1 MEAAEARELIEEA
14 IEETEARHDEAEATQ
29 RKAERRFRDRVSL
42 LVGVFALLLALIH
55 MGAAGAQRDSLL
67 TAIEGS
73 DTYAY
78 MEAKIVRETVLVA
91 SANAPG
97 LEGEVRARE
106 LGEAVRLRQGGGKG
120 HGIEQLQQK
129 ADKLREESRAAAT
142 RSEGLELGETALQL
156 AIVLL
161 SIALIT
167 QNWRLVA
174 GACVMAGL
182 GCLAAVLAMLGV
194 AL

>member
-14 IEETEARHDEAEATQ
+14 IEETEARHDEAEADT

-42 LVGVFALLLALIH
+42 MVGLFALLLALIH

-78 MEAKIVRETVLVA
+78 MEAKIVRETVLLA
-91 SANAPG
+91 SANTPG

-129 ADKLREESRAAAT
+129 ADKLREESRAAAK
-142 RSEGLELGETALQL
+142 RSEGFELGETALQL

-174 GACVMAGL
+174 GASVMAGL

-194 AL
+194 GL